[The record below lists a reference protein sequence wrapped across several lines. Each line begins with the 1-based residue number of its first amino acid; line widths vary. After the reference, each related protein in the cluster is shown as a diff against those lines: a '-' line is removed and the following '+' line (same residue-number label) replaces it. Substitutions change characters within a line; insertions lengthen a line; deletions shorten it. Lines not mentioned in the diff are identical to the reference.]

1 MKKITSVLLV
11 VLSVLMIASSMVVS
25 VGAASAYQTY
35 TYDINGYP
43 LYSPDAYSAEDALT
57 FAEMGIPI
65 DPNAS
70 KGITPKDMV
79 TDDEGNIYIADAGYN
94 RIIVLDPYYQYKFS
108 IDKFITGQH
117 DNLGGNDDS
126 FASPSGVF
134 VTETEIWV
142 CDTNN
147 ARLVVFNRQGEYI
160 RTVGSPPTNVL
171 ATYAPI
177 AMAIDQYGRIFV
189 VSKGCGDG
197 IIVLDSMGSFVG
209 FIGAQ
214 KVAEESWFDIIYA
227 RYFQSEE
234 DKAKEDQAVP
244 PGYNNICITDSGFI
258 YVTSNELS
266 DKDVESAI
274 KSEDPDGMKLPVKLL
289 NPSGEEIMRR
299 NGFWPPAGEIDFKVG
314 SDENAQTAGGVSSI
328 IDVATGPEMTW
339 SIFDSKRQK
348 FYTYDY
354 NGNLLFAFGDTGSVL
369 GNLSSVSAICY
380 QGDKLLA
387 LDSNSGISVYSRTP
401 YGDLLIK
408 AIAAENSLD
417 YAYAIECWQEVLQA
431 NANFDAAYVGIGNSL
446 YRSGRY
452 EESLAYFEKA
462 YDVENWSS
470 SYKEVRKEWMS
481 KWLIP
486 MILGIVAV
494 LVLFAKFLGWAA
506 KVNKRVATDG
516 KERKTFG
523 QELLY
528 GFYTIFHPFDG
539 YYDLKHE
546 HRGSLRAAI
555 VFLALTIITFFYQ
568 SVGLGYVMN
577 PTGAT
582 ANIFT
587 VILLVVIVVML
598 FVIGNWC
605 LTTLF
610 EGEGSMKDIFIA
622 TCYSL
627 LPFILLN
634 IPATIAS
641 NIVTVEEAGIISMI
655 STVSFVWLGFLLF
668 FGTMVTHDYSLGKNF
683 LTIIFTIVAMI
694 FIVFLVLLFGV
705 LVSKM
710 VSLVSNIVTEIQYRA

>member
-1 MKKITSVLLV
+1 MKKITSILLV
-11 VLSVLMIASSMVVS
+11 VLSLLMIGSSMVVS

-35 TYDINGYP
+35 TYDIYGYP
-43 LYSPDAYSAEDALT
+43 LYSPDAYTADDTMT
-57 FAEMGIPI
+57 FKEMGIKFDSTKLPVL
-65 DPNAS
+65 
-70 KGITPKDMV
+70 TDMV
-79 TDDEGNIYIADAGYN
+79 TDEAGNVYIVDKAYN
-94 RIIVLDPYYQYKFS
+94 RVIVLDPYYQFKFQ

-117 DNLGGNDDS
+117 DELGGNYDQLN
-126 FASPSGVF
+126 SPRGVF
-134 VTETEIWV
+134 VTENEIWV

-147 ARLVVFNRQGEYI
+147 ARLVVFDRAGGYI
-160 RTVGSPPTNVL
+160 RTVNAPPSTVL
-171 ATYAPI
+171 LTYAPI

-189 VSKGCGDG
+189 VSDGCGDG
-197 IIVLDSMGSFVG
+197 IIVMDSTGAFVG

-214 KVAEESWFDIIYA
+214 KVATESWFDIIWS
-227 RYFQSEE
+227 RYFQTDE
-234 DKAKEDQAVP
+234 DKALEINDVP
-244 PGYNNICITDSGFI
+244 PPYNNICINENGFI
-258 YVTSNELS
+258 YVTS
-266 DKDVESAI
+266 KDLPESEVESAI
-274 KSEDPDGMKLPVKLL
+274 KSESPDGMKLPVKLL

-299 NGFWPPAGEIDFKVG
+299 NGFWPPAGEIDFSTSAEEG
-314 SDENAQTAGGVSSI
+314 AQTAGGVSSI
-328 IDVATGPEMTW
+328 IDVASGPEKTW

-354 NGNLLFAFGDTGSVL
+354 NGNLLFAFGDTGNVL

-380 QGDKLLA
+380 QGNKLLA
-387 LDSNSGISVYSRTP
+387 LDSNVGLTIYSRTP
-401 YGDLLIK
+401 YGDLLIQ

-417 YAYAIECWQEVLQA
+417 YAYAIECWEAVLQS
-431 NANFDAAYVGIGNSL
+431 NSNFDAAYVGIGNSL

-452 EESLAYFEKA
+452 EESLQYFEKA
-462 YDVENWSS
+462 YDTENWSA

-486 MILGIVAV
+486 MVLGIVAV
-494 LVLFAKFLGWAA
+494 LVAFLKFMGWAA

-528 GFYTIFHPFDG
+528 GFYVILHPFDG

-546 HRGSLRAAI
+546 RRGSVRAAM
-555 VFLALTIITFFYQ
+555 VFLILTIITFFYQ
-568 SVGLGYVMN
+568 SVGRGYVMN
-577 PTGAT
+577 PTGGGS
-582 ANIFT
+582 NIFSM
-587 VILLVVIVVML
+587 IAIVVIIVML

-627 LPFILLN
+627 LPLILLN

-641 NIVTVEEAGIISMI
+641 NIVTVDEAGIISVI
-655 STVSFVWLGFLLF
+655 TTASFVWVGLLLF

-683 LTIIFTIVAMI
+683 LTVIFTIVAMI
-694 FIVFLVLLFGV
+694 FIVFLVLLFGM

-710 VSLVSNIVTEIQYRA
+710 ITLVTNIVTEIQYRA